1 MLFRELAERLRIN
14 PDEFVGL
21 IEVRAAA
28 RRERGANFAH
38 GIVDLV
44 CNIRILDLAARN
56 PSQLP
61 ERRLPRDSYH
71 AYPACADSPLWAVK
85 V

>member
-56 PSQLP
+56 PTGVCLYVQP
-61 ERRLPRDSYH
+61 PFVD
-71 AYPACADSPLWAVK
+71 CMN
-85 V
+85 